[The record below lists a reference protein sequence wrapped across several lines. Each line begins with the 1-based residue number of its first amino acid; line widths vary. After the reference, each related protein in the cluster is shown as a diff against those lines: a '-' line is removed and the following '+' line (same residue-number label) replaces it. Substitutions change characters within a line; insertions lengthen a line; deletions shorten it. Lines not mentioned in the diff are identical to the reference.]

1 MNDDKNLPVVRP
13 NNSPAELHNNG
24 LKAGS
29 LIDQALSRLNNEQ
42 AQNLLNKASEKA
54 LELEVKSLEQNMN
67 YSSAEKAVGLHI
79 EMFTEL
85 DKKGPLIRHAIET
98 KVKTGAGNMQIES
111 KSGAMCFVATVA
123 YGDPNHSDVIFL
135 RTYRDDVLQ
144 NYQVGRVFIGWY
156 CKYGPMLAAIV
167 GQSLLLQN
175 MSKCV
180 IARIVYG
187 IRVVYTFR
195 VK

>member
-1 MNDDKNLPVVRP
+1 MSEDKNLPAVRP

-29 LIDQALSRLNNEQ
+29 LIDQALSRLNKEQ
-42 AQNLLNKASEKA
+42 VENLVNKAAEKA
-54 LELEVKSLEQNMN
+54 LELEAKNREQNMD

-79 EMFTEL
+79 QTFAEL
-85 DKKGPLIRHAIET
+85 DKKGPLIRHEIET

-123 YGDPNHSDVIFL
+123 YGDPNHSDVVFL

-144 NYQVGRVFIGWY
+144 KYQVGRVFIRWY
-156 CKYGPMLAAIV
+156 CKYGPTLGAIV
-167 GQSLLLQN
+167 GQSLLLRN
-175 MSKCV
+175 TSKYV
-180 IARIVYG
+180 ITRIVYG
-187 IRVVYTFR
+187 LRRVYTLA
-195 VK
+195 